1 MRRLVVPLIAIALL
15 VAGCG
20 GYGNSKQKQPA
31 GTGGTTTSKR
41 VPAY

>member
-1 MRRLVVPLIAIALL
+1 MRRLAVLLTTIALL
-15 VAGCG
+15 GAGCG